1 VTAPFPPV
9 PLSPERE
16 AIELAK
22 AALELQKL
30 EIDTERAAVD
40 KIKAEA
46 EALSA
51 QHDAALKAIEV
62 ARQEQEERDAAA
74 SDDAHFTYLFDQ
86 PVNEESVGDALEAVD
101 RWHRQHPESD
111 WHLII
116 DSPGGYVNEGFHL
129 FDQLYGYSIRGGGS
143 HHITG
148 TVRGMA
154 ASMAGI
160 LLQAVDQRLMGPHAM
175 LHLHQIG
182 GGAFGRLEEIKDEIE
197 CMELLEE
204 LAIDAYMERAR
215 ISRKK
220 FKRMWNR
227 KEVWLPAPR
236 ALRLG
241 FIDGI
246 G

>member
-1 VTAPFPPV
+1 MTLPAQPM
-9 PLSPERE
+9 SSERE

-22 AALELQKL
+22 AAIELQKL
-30 EIDTERAAVD
+30 EIEVEKV
-40 KIKAEA
+40 KIDRRRAEA
-46 EALSA
+46 EALEKE
-51 QHDAALKAIEV
+51 HDAALKAIQL
-62 ARQEQEERDAAA
+62 ARQEQEERDFAA
-74 SDDAHFTYLFDQ
+74 SDDAHFTYVFDDA
-86 PVNEESVGDALEAVD
+86 VHEDSVRGALETID

-116 DSPGGYVNEGFHL
+116 DSPGGYVNDGFHL

>member
-1 VTAPFPPV
+1 MTLPV
-9 PLSPERE
+9 QPMSPERE

-22 AALELQKL
+22 AAMELQKL
-30 EIDTERAAVD
+30 EIEVERAAVD
-40 KIKAEA
+40 KTKAEA

-74 SDDAHFTYLFDQ
+74 SDDAHFTYVFDD
-86 PVNEESVGDALEAVD
+86 VVHEDSVGEALETID

-116 DSPGGYVNEGFHL
+116 NSPGGYVNEGYHL
-129 FDQLYGYSIRGGGS
+129 FDQLYAYSKRGGGE

-154 ASMAGI
+154 ASMGGI
-160 LLQAVDQRLMGPHAM
+160 LLQAVDQRLMGPHSM
-175 LHLHQIG
+175 LHFHEIG
-182 GGAFGRLEEIKDEIE
+182 GGAIGRLSKMKDEVA
-197 CMELLEE
+197 CMEMLEDH
-204 LAIDAYMERAR
+204 AIDVFLERAR

-220 FKRMWNR
+220 FMRMCDR

>member
-1 VTAPFPPV
+1 MTAPI

-22 AALELQKL
+22 AAIELQKL
-30 EIDTERAAVD
+30 EIEVD
-40 KIKAEA
+40 KVKIDRRRAEA
-46 EALSA
+46 EALEKE
-51 QHDAALKAIEV
+51 HDAALKAIEL
-62 ARQEQEERDAAA
+62 ARREQEERDSAA
-74 SDDAHFTYLFDQ
+74 SDDAHFTYVFDDA
-86 PVNEESVGDALEAVD
+86 VHEDSVGEALETID

-111 WHLII
+111 WHIII

-129 FDQLYGYSIRGGGS
+129 FDQLYAYSKRSGGS

-220 FKRMWNR
+220 FKRMWSR
-227 KEVWLPAPR
+227 REVWLPAPR
-236 ALRLG
+236 ALKLG

>member
-1 VTAPFPPV
+1 MTHPFPP
-9 PLSPERE
+9 ERE
-16 AIELAK
+16 T
-22 AALELQKL
+22 LELLKLSTEIRKL
-30 EIDTERAAVD
+30 EIEAERAEVD

-51 QHDAALKAIEV
+51 QHDAALKAIEL
-62 ARQEQEERDAAA
+62 ARREQEERDSAA
-74 SDDAHFTYLFDQ
+74 SDDAHFTYVFDDA
-86 PVNEESVGDALEAVD
+86 VHEDSVGEALETID

-116 DSPGGYVNEGFHL
+116 NSPGGYVNEGFHL

-197 CMELLEE
+197 CMELLEK
-204 LAIDAYMERAR
+204 LAVDAYMERAR

-227 KEVWLPAPR
+227 KEVWLTAPKS
-236 ALRLG
+236 LSYG